1 MRITGAAKRLR
12 IYIGESDQ
20 WRGKPLYAEVLE
32 TLKREGLA
40 GATVLRGVAGFGA
53 HSRIHTAAILRLS
66 EDLPLIVEVIDKP
79 EQIEKALG
87 MISPM
92 VREGLITLEE
102 VQVIKYTHR
111 YLQPLPGDTLVR
123 DVMTRDVVSVSPETP
138 IAEVVDLLI
147 GKLFKAVPVVDS
159 QKHVVGIISDGD
171 LLARGGM
178 QQRLSI
184 AERLDAKTLSAQI
197 DSIRHAGKTARD
209 VMTSPVIIARA
220 DESLARAV
228 SLMAR
233 HTLKRLPIVNPKE
246 ILVGMLSRVDV
257 LRTVVNTQPSRFE
270 SALLSGVG
278 RTVGEVMNPDVPTV
292 TLEAELADIAEKMVT
307 ATLKRVIVIN
317 GEGKAVGI
325 INDGDLVARVKPET
339 RSGVLRVLARLAL
352 PHTLPTETAAQLMT
366 PSVLTGPAHTPIAEA
381 IRMMLEQK
389 RKRFV
394 VVDDQ
399 HHPIGIVDRQT
410 LMHAIAGLD
419 THASQ

>member
-20 WRGKPLYAEVLE
+20 WRGRPLYAELLE

-53 HSRIHTAAILRLS
+53 HSHIHTASILRLS
-66 EDLPLIVEVIDKP
+66 EDLPLIIEVIDKP
-79 EQIEKALG
+79 EQIEKALEI
-87 MISPM
+87 ISPM
-92 VREGLITLEE
+92 VREGLIILED

-111 YLQPLPGDTLVR
+111 YLQPLAGDKLVR
-123 DVMTRDVVSVSPETP
+123 DVMTHDVVSVLPGTP
-138 IAEVVDLLI
+138 IAEVIDLLI

-159 QKHVVGIISDGD
+159 QKHVIGIISDGD

-178 QQRLSI
+178 QQRISI
-184 AERLDAKTLSAQI
+184 AERLDAKTLSEQI
-197 DSIRHAGKTARD
+197 DSIRHAGKTARE
-209 VMTSPVIIARA
+209 VMTFPVIIAHD

-228 SLMAR
+228 SLMAQ
-233 HTLKRLPIVNPKE
+233 HSLKRLPIVNSKE

-257 LRTVVNTQPSRFE
+257 LRTVVNTKPSRIE
-270 SALLSGVG
+270 SALPAGVG
-278 RTVGEVMNPDVPTV
+278 QTVGEVMNPDVPTV

-307 ATLKRVIVIN
+307 SALKRVIVIDAD
-317 GEGKAVGI
+317 GKAVGI

-339 RSGVLRVLARLAL
+339 RQGVLRVLARLAL
-352 PHTLPTETAAQLMT
+352 PQTLPTETAAQLMT
-366 PSVLTGPAHTPIAEA
+366 PSVLTGSAHTPIAEA
-381 IRMMLEQK
+381 IRMMLDQK

-410 LMHAIAGLD
+410 LMHAIAGLER
-419 THASQ
+419 